1 MALSKV
7 PIQPL
12 PAETID
18 ASGKILGRLATDIA
32 SKLLGKDQPTFDPTV
47 AIVRPITVINA
58 RKVVLTGR
66 KTDQKIYYRHTGYP
80 GGLRERSFK
89 EQQAIDPTFIVRHAV
104 RGMLPKNRL
113 LTPRLKQL
121 TIVAEEING

>member
-1 MALSKV
+1 MALSKT

-12 PAETID
+12 PAETIN
-18 ASGKILGRLATDIA
+18 AAGKILGRLATELA
-32 SKLLGKDQPTFDPTV
+32 TKLLGKDQPTFDPTI

-58 RKVVLTGR
+58 RNVVLTGR
-66 KTDQKIYYRHTGYP
+66 KTDRKIYYRHTGYP

-121 TIVAEEING
+121 TILAEERHG

>member
-1 MALSKV
+1 MALSKLV
-7 PIQPL
+7 IPPL

-18 ASGKILGRLATDIA
+18 AKGRVLGRLATEVA

-47 AIVRPITVINA
+47 AIIRPITVLNA
-58 RKVVLTGR
+58 QFVALTGR
-66 KTDQKIYYRHTGYP
+66 KADQKVYRRHTGYP

-89 EQQAIDPTFIVRHAV
+89 EQQAIDPTEVIRHAV

-113 LTPRLKQL
+113 LSPRLKQL
-121 TIVAEEING
+121 TVLATEEK

>member
-1 MALSKV
+1 MALSKI

-18 ASGKILGRLATDIA
+18 ASGQILGRLATAVATKI
-32 SKLLGKDQPTFDPTV
+32 LGKDQPTFDPTV

-58 RKVVLTGR
+58 HKIVVTGR
-66 KTDQKIYYRHTGYP
+66 KAIQKIYYRHTGFP
-80 GGLRERSFK
+80 GGLRARNFK
-89 EQQAIDPTFIVRHAV
+89 EQQALDPTFIIRHAV

-121 TIVAEEING
+121 TIIS

>member
-1 MALSKV
+1 MALSKT

-12 PAETID
+12 PAETVD
-18 ASGKILGRLATDIA
+18 ATGKILGRLATQIA

-58 RKVVLTGR
+58 RQVVLTGR
-66 KTDQKIYYRHTGYP
+66 KAEQKVYRRHTGYP

-89 EQQAIDPTFIVRHAV
+89 EQQAIDPTEIVRHAV

-113 LTPRLKQL
+113 LTPRMKQL
-121 TIVAEEING
+121 TVLAEEK